1 MKTARGVPAQ
11 SGALFAI
18 CPPGLEDLVAGE
30 IHEAGFAEVQAMRGG
45 VLFVGDAL
53 AANRA
58 LATPTRILQ
67 RVSQFEA
74 RDFAALQR
82 GTAAVDWS
90 RWGSEGFALEVSAHR
105 SRLYH
110 TGAIAERV
118 AALVPAGSL
127 GLYVRFEDDVCTL
140 SVDTSGELLHRRGW
154 RVETGPAP
162 LRETLAAALLRRA
175 GWVPGEALYDPM
187 CGSGTFVIEAAVQ
200 AAGLAPG
207 RLRHFACE
215 GFIPMTGVAHA
226 TPAPAA
232 IGLASRPAT
241 PLRLPHPTRIG
252 ASDRARP
259 VVESARRNA
268 ARAGVELSI
277 EAVEAAHARP
287 PAPADDSTPGLLIC
301 NPPYDRRAL
310 GAAHAL
316 ERLALALAGPFRTWR
331 AAILG
336 PEVRAANQL
345 GRRVLESFPVV
356 NGGLR
361 LSFALLAPAG

>member
-1 MKTARGVPAQ
+1 MKPGRSAPARP
-11 SGALFAI
+11 GALFAI
-18 CPPGLEDLVAGE
+18 CPPGLEDIVAAE
-30 IHEAGFAEVQAMRGG
+30 IDEAGFGPAQAVPGG
-45 VLFVGDAL
+45 VLFTAEPL

-67 RVSQFEA
+67 RVARFEA

-90 RWGSEGFALEVSAHR
+90 AWGHLGFTPEVSAHR

-118 AALVPAGSL
+118 VAIVPPGSM
-127 GLYVRFEDDVCTL
+127 GLYVRLDDDVCTL

-154 RVETGPAP
+154 REETGPAP

-175 GWVPGEALYDPM
+175 GWAPAEALYDPM

-215 GFIPMTGVAHA
+215 AFC
-226 TPAPAA
+226 
-232 IGLASRPAT
+232 PAT
-241 PLRLPHPTRIG
+241 PVTALRAPQPTRIG
-252 ASDRARP
+252 GSDRARP

-268 ARAGVELSI
+268 ARAGVTVVFDAI
-277 EAVEAAHARP
+277 EAAHARP
-287 PAPADDSTPGLLIC
+287 PAPPDDDTPGLLIC

-316 ERLALALAGPFRTWR
+316 DRLALALAGPFRTWR
-331 AAILG
+331 AAVLA
-336 PEVRAANQL
+336 PEVHGTDWL
-345 GRRVLESFPVV
+345 GRRVVEWFPVV

-361 LSFALLAPAG
+361 LTFVLLAPAG